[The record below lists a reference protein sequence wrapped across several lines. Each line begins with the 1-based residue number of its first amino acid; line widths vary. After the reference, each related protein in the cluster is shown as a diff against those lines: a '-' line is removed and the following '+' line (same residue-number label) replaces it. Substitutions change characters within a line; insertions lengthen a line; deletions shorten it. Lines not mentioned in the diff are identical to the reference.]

1 MHKKFYTAKIDAMF
15 KAIFCNPN
23 NTELLK
29 GLIEKCLGEKI
40 EVIEIKSPE
49 VVKKNIYEKGK
60 VLDVLVYSGGRY
72 INIEINSSYYNGV
85 HRKNSA
91 YIFNKYAEALKVG
104 EDYLKMPEF
113 IQIEFTNELPK
124 NYPILGKYEYIDE
137 KTKIKRVDNLVTYEY
152 NISKIKEESKKGN
165 RLYDFVAALDFNL
178 EEIKKYCGDDE
189 YMKKFSEELKR
200 LNDDIEFTEF
210 LSAEEE
216 ARKTQNTLI
225 NAAKSEG
232 LEEGKKLG
240 ISEGRKLG
248 IDEGKKLGIKKRNIE
263 VAKNLLELQMK
274 ISDIVKA
281 TGLSEKEIKA
291 LNTEE

>member
-1 MHKKFYTAKIDAMF
+1 MHKKFYTVKIDAMF

-60 VLDVLVYSGGRY
+60 VLDVLVYAGDRY

-113 IQIEFTNELPK
+113 IQIEFINELPK
-124 NYPILGKYEYIDE
+124 NYPILGKHEYIDA
-137 KTKIKRVDNLVTYEY
+137 KTKIKRVDNLVTYGY

>member
-1 MHKKFYTAKIDAMF
+1 MQKKFYTAKIDAMF
-15 KAIFCNPN
+15 KAIFCNPK
-23 NTELLK
+23 NTSLLK

-60 VLDVLVYSGGRY
+60 VLDVLVYAGGRY

-91 YIFNKYAEALKVG
+91 YIFNKYA
-104 EDYLKMPEF
+104 MPEF

-124 NYPILGKYEYIDE
+124 NYPVLGKYEYIDE

-189 YMKKFSEELKR
+189 YMKKFSKELKR

-225 NAAKSEG
+225 NAAKTEG
-232 LEEGKKLG
+232 LELGIIQGKKLG
-240 ISEGRKLG
+240 I
-248 IDEGKKLGIKKRNIE
+248 DEGIKKRNIE
-263 VAKNLLELQMK
+263 VAKNLLKLQMK
-274 ISDIVKA
+274 VSDIVKA
-281 TGLSEKEIKA
+281 TGLSEKEINA
-291 LNTEE
+291 LNTEK